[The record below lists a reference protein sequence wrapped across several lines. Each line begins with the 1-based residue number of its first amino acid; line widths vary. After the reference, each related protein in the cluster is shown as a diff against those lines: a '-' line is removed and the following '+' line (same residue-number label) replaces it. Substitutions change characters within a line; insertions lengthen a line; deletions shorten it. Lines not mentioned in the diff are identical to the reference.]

1 MYYGLVDQSKYN
13 QFLIDSK
20 QESKVEAPIE
30 IKEEI
35 GQCNCHRC
43 EYLRFNPE
51 EKPKVE
57 EAEDPVYLQD

>member
-1 MYYGLVDQSKYN
+1 MYYGLVDQSRYT
-13 QFLIDSK
+13 QFLIYSK
-20 QESKVEAPIE
+20 LNSNIMPVGVSTEPQ
-30 IKEEI
+30 KE
-35 GQCNCHRC
+35 CNCHRC